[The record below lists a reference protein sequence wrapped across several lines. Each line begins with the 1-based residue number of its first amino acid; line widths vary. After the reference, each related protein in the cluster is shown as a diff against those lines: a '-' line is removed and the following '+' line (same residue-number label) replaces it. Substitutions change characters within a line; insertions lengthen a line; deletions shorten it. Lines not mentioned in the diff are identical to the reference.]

1 MLVLGIETSCDE
13 TSAAVVRDG
22 RDVLSNIVWSQVALH
37 APYGGVVPELASR
50 AHVRNVSTVADL
62 ALRRAGVGLGEIGL
76 IAATRGPG
84 LVGSL
89 LVGLEFAKSLAFAR
103 NVPLVAVHHI
113 AAHLYSPFLRQ
124 HPAAYAIHSLAER
137 TPASIT
143 GSTDQPCSISASTI
157 KNRKSEIENRK
168 SNLQPP
174 KSKIQ
179 NTRVP
184 LPRYPYLGLAIS
196 GGHTSLTRVE
206 WPGRYRTLGETRDD
220 AVGEA
225 YDKVAKLLG
234 LGYPGGPILDA
245 LAREGNPR
253 AIRFPRPL
261 AHEDTL
267 DFSFSGLKTA
277 VLHHVEKVGLETLRC
292 DRARLCDLAASFQ
305 AAVIDSL
312 LDKTVIALRREQ
324 LDRLA
329 VVGGVACNAGLR
341 QALNALWRGARS
353 PQPSALSPQPS
364 VLSTQYSALST
375 PHSAFRIPHS
385 AFRRLWLP
393 LPALCTDNA
402 AMIAGLGYHLFRTGY
417 SDNDLALNADPGWVL
432 DGAYLNAG
440 AE

>member
-50 AHVRNVSTVADL
+50 AHVRNISTVADL

-113 AAHLYSPFLRQ
+113 AAHLYSPFLRL
-124 HPAAYAIHSLAER
+124 HPEAHSLETLDSSTA
-137 TPASIT
+137 TPMPDTRYPSRRKPPV
-143 GSTDQPCSISASTI
+143 QKRLSA
-157 KNRKSEIENRK
+157 
-168 SNLQPP
+168 
-174 KSKIQ
+174 
-179 NTRVP
+179 P

-277 VLHHVEKVGLETLRC
+277 VLHHVEKVGLEMLCC

-341 QALNALWRGARS
+341 QALNALWRGARRR
-353 PQPSALSPQPS
+353 QPSAISRQH
-364 VLSTQYSALST
+364 SALST
-375 PHSAFRIPHS
+375 RHSALK
-385 AFRRLWLP
+385 RLWLP

-402 AMIAGLGYHLFRTGY
+402 AMIAGLGYHLARAGRR
-417 SDNDLALNADPGWVL
+417 DNNLALNADPGWALESV
-432 DGAYLNAG
+432 
-440 AE
+440 

>member
-22 RDVLSNIVWSQVALH
+22 RDVLSNVVWSQVALH

-50 AHVRNVSTVADL
+50 AHVRTISTVVDL
-62 ALRRAGVGLGEIGL
+62 ALQHSGVALADIGL
-76 IAATRGPG
+76 IAVTRGPG

-103 NVPLVAVHHI
+103 KLPLVAVHHI

-124 HPAAYAIHSLAER
+124 PAAAYVIHSLAER

-143 GSTDQPCSISASTI
+143 GPTDQPCSISASTI
-157 KNRKSEIENRK
+157 ENRK
-168 SNLQPP
+168 SKIVNRKPNRQNP

-179 NTRVP
+179 NTRAP
-184 LPRYPYLGLAIS
+184 LPRYPYLGLAVS

-234 LGYPGGPILDA
+234 LGYPGGPIIDR
-245 LAREGNPR
+245 LAQEGNPR
-253 AIRFPRPL
+253 AVRFPRPL
-261 AHEDTL
+261 VHEDTL

-277 VLHHVEKVGLETLRC
+277 VLHHVEKVGLDAVRN
-292 DRARLCDLAASFQ
+292 DHARLCDLAASFQ

-312 LDKTVIALRREQ
+312 LDKTAMALRRER
-324 LDRLA
+324 LDSLA
-329 VVGGVACNAGLR
+329 VVGGVACNTGLR
-341 QALNALWRGARS
+341 EALRTLRRS
-353 PQPSALSPQPS
+353 LQPSAFSVQHSALSPQR
-364 VLSTQYSALST
+364 SALST
-375 PHSAFRIPHS
+375 QDSS
-385 AFRRLWLP
+385 LTRLWLP
-393 LPALCTDNA
+393 LPSLCTDNA
-402 AMIAGLGYHLFRTGY
+402 AMIAGLGHHLALAGRR
-417 SDNDLALNADPGWVL
+417 DNDLALNADPGWALENV
-432 DGAYLNAG
+432 
-440 AE
+440 